1 MTDLTGLTIDKA
13 LQLMRQEG
21 IQGQVVYTSAPESN
35 KKKEEPVKR
44 ARESRV
50 VMQKGSILIA
60 AWFKTSLAEETVC
73 TDE

>member
-35 KKKEEPVKR
+35 KKKEESVKR

-60 AWFKTSLAEETVC
+60 AWFKTSLAEETEC